1 MKLTPIVDDGFEDD
15 DTAPSTPYVSRQCAV
30 TGPIW
35 RMVLAAFRWIGLRM
49 RALRLTSGSR

>member
-15 DTAPSTPYVSRQCAV
+15 TAPSTPYVSRPCRV

-35 RMVLAAFRWIGLRM
+35 RVMLAVARWITVRV
-49 RALRLTSGSR
+49 RSLRLTMGAR